1 MNTVVGIVRNVFRR
15 FGEVT
20 EATESRYSYCRVAAG
35 GRRPAF
41 VAAAITIV
49 PELSN
54 RQFDVNGDSPRV
66 SHYHFHGTSTAD

>member
-1 MNTVVGIVRNVFRR
+1 MKLPNPDT
-15 FGEVT
+15 
-20 EATESRYSYCRVAAG
+20 ATAAAG

-41 VAAAITIV
+41 VAVAIAIV

-54 RQFDVNGDSPRV
+54 RQFDVNGTNQRV